1 MTQQFYSFWYI
12 ALKKKK
18 KKKKLFRK
26 DNMHANIHG
35 IIYNCQDIEAI

>member
-12 ALKKKK
+12 ALK

-35 IIYNCQDIEAI
+35 IVYNCQDTEAI

>member
-12 ALKKKK
+12 AL